1 MAHLDDLAL
10 DDPLAQ
16 DHLEELPEGDDEA
29 DHLADPSEEQDT
41 EDKDEPAA
49 DNNNEINVEDKL

>member
-1 MAHLDDLAL
+1 MAHFDALTL

-29 DHLADPSEEQDT
+29 DHLADPPEELDT
-41 EDKDEPAA
+41 EDKTKPAA
-49 DNNNEINVEDKL
+49 DNNYEINVEEKL